1 MLFYTNNPLKFAF
14 SEEKTDFKEIVG
26 KETGKLQ
33 QDAVRFGIVGVP
45 FDSTTTYKPG
55 ARFGPALVRE
65 ASYNFERYNLILD
78 KSLDASVYDFGDV
91 QVIHGNF
98 KKTCAHIQST
108 VSELVNKDII
118 PIIIGGEHTISYGVL
133 KALEIENTTIIHF
146 DAHMDLR
153 DQYMNE
159 KYSHA
164 TVMRRIFDLNPQEVV
179 QIGIR
184 SCSHDEIS
192 FAGENKIKYYSSM
205 DVNEDIKRVEKTLK
219 NLEGSLYVTVDMDV
233 LDPAYAPSVGNPTPC
248 GLNSFQLERLI
259 NCLKG
264 KKVVGLDLA
273 EVSAT
278 QIGDI
283 TSINGAKVIYD
294 FLSLH

>member
-1 MLFYTNNPLKFAF
+1 MLFYTHNPLKFAF
-14 SEEKTDFKEIVG
+14 SEEKTDFKEIAG
-26 KETGKLQ
+26 KKTGKLQ
-33 QDAVRFGIVGVP
+33 QDAVKFGILGVP
-45 FDSTTTYKPG
+45 FDSTATYKPG
-55 ARFGPALVRE
+55 ARFGPTLVRE

-78 KSLDASVYDFGDV
+78 KNLDASSYDFGDV

-98 KKTCAHIQST
+98 KKTCVHIQST
-108 VSELVNKDII
+108 VSELVNEDII

-153 DQYMNE
+153 DQYMNK

-164 TVMRRIFDLNPQEVV
+164 TVMRRIFDMNPKEVV

-205 DVNEDIKRVEKTLK
+205 DINEDIKRVEKTLK

-233 LDPAYAPSVGNPTPC
+233 LDPAYAPSVGNPAPC

-259 NCLKG
+259 HCLKG

>member
-33 QDAVRFGIVGVP
+33 QDAVRFGILGVP